1 MTKIGLPQ
9 QNKDIAYWLLTGA
22 ILVLLMVVIGGIT
35 RLTNSGLSM
44 VNWKP
49 VTGFLPPLNQQEWQ
63 QTFDAYKTSPEF
75 QKVNT
80 NFSLADFKK
89 IFFWE
94 YIHRL
99 IGRVL
104 GFVFFFPFLYFL
116 FTKKL
121 QSKRLIGQLLIIFLW
136 GGFQGFLGWY
146 MVKSGLVDNPHVSH
160 YRLALHLLNAFTLVA
175 YIYWVALG
183 LLYPKTNNTKMF
195 HLKTPTLILF
205 ILTLLQITYGAFTAG
220 LKAGYLYPTYP
231 KMGNAWLPRHARDT
245 FLSNGWQN
253 LWQDPTLVQF
263 THRWIGLTVLLFVS
277 YIFYKA
283 LKLNLTRIQKQSLY
297 IVLALISTQ
306 FTFGILTL
314 LFHVP
319 VTLGVL
325 HQLFAALFLLSIVRL
340 AYFIK

>member
-1 MTKIGLPQ
+1 MANTNSFS
-9 QNKDIAYWLLTGA
+9 QNKPVAYWLLTGA
-22 ILVLLMVVIGGIT
+22 FLVLLMVVIGGIT

-49 VTGFLPPLNQQEWQ
+49 VTGFLPPLNHVEWQ
-63 QTFDAYKTSPEF
+63 ETFNTYKTSPEF
-75 QKVNT
+75 QKVNSD
-80 NFSLADFKK
+80 FSLADFKK

-104 GFVFFFPFLYFL
+104 GLVFFFPFLYFL
-116 FTKKL
+116 FTKRL
-121 QSKRLIGQLLIIFLW
+121 QSKKLIGQLLLIFLW

-160 YRLALHLLNAFTLVA
+160 YRLAIHLLNAFTLVA

-183 LLYPKTNNTKMF
+183 LFYPNREKTDASS
-195 HLKTPTLILF
+195 LKTPTLALF
-205 ILTLLQITYGAFTAG
+205 FITLLQITYGAFTAG

-231 KMGNAWLPRHARDT
+231 KMGNAWLPQHARDT
-245 FLSNGWQN
+245 FLTNGWQN

-263 THRWIGLTVLLFVS
+263 THRWIGFTVLLLTS

-283 LKLNLTRIQKQSLY
+283 QKIDLSSLQKQSLR
-297 IVLALISTQ
+297 IVLALIYIQ

-325 HQLFAALFLLSIVRL
+325 HQLFAALFLLAIVRFK
-340 AYFIK
+340 YFLR

>member
-1 MTKIGLPQ
+1 MISTNSLQ
-9 QNKDIAYWLLTGA
+9 QNKPIAYWLLTGA
-22 ILVLLMVVIGGIT
+22 FLVLLMVVIGGIT

-49 VTGFLPPLNQQEWQ
+49 VSGTLPPLNHQEWQ
-63 QTFDAYKTSPEF
+63 DTFDAYKASPQF
-75 QKVNT
+75 QKINS

-104 GFVFFFPFLYFL
+104 GLVFFFPFLYFL
-116 FTKKL
+116 FTKQL
-121 QSKRLIGQLLIIFLW
+121 QSKKLIGQLLIIFFW

-160 YRLALHLLNAFTLVA
+160 YRLAIHLLNAFTLVA

-183 LLYPKTNNTKMF
+183 LIYPKKENRLTPK
-195 HLKTPTLILF
+195 LKIPTLILLF
-205 ILTLLQITYGAFTAG
+205 LTLIQITYGAFTAG

-231 KMGNAWLPRHARDT
+231 KMGSAWLPQHAKDT
-245 FLSNGWQN
+245 FLTNGWQN
-253 LWQDPTLVQF
+253 LWHDPTLVQF
-263 THRWIGLTVLLFVS
+263 THRWIGFSVLIFVL
-277 YIFYKA
+277 YLFYKA
-283 LKLNLTRIQKQSLY
+283 AKIDLSRFQKQSLY

-325 HQLFAALFLLSIVRL
+325 HQLFAVLFLLSIVRFKF
-340 AYFIK
+340 FIK